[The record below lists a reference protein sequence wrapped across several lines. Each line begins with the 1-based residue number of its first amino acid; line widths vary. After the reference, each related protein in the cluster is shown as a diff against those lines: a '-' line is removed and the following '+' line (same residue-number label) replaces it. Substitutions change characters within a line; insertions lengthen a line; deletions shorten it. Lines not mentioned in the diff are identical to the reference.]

1 MSIQRINPSKLQT
14 PLAAYSQVVKK
25 GPIITTAGLIPTNTD
40 GSIVGEGDIKKQT
53 TQTLENLV
61 IALAA
66 VGATL
71 DDVVKT
77 TIYLSNLENFKEMN
91 EVYNKYFEEN
101 PPARATIGAQLVLPS
116 LLFEI
121 DAIAIVD

>member
-91 EVYNKYFEEN
+91 EVYNKYFEKS

>member
-61 IALAA
+61 NALAA

-91 EVYNKYFEEN
+91 EVYNKYFEKN
-101 PPARATIGAQLVLPS
+101 PPARTTIGAQLVLPS

>member
-53 TQTLENLV
+53 TQTLDNLV

-91 EVYNKYFEEN
+91 EVYNKYFEKN

>member
-61 IALAA
+61 NALAA

-91 EVYNKYFEEN
+91 EVYNKYFEKN
-101 PPARATIGAQLVLPS
+101 PPARTTIGAQLVLPS

-121 DAIAIVD
+121 DAIAIID

>member
-1 MSIQRINPSKLQT
+1 M
-14 PLAAYSQVVKK
+14 
-25 GPIITTAGLIPTNTD
+25 
-40 GSIVGEGDIKKQT
+40 
-53 TQTLENLV
+53 
-61 IALAA
+61 IALEA

-91 EVYNKYFEEN
+91 EVYNKYFEKN
-101 PPARATIGAQLVLPS
+101 PPALATIGAQLVLPS

>member
-53 TQTLENLV
+53 TKTLENLV

-91 EVYNKYFEEN
+91 EVYNKYFEKN

>member
-91 EVYNKYFEEN
+91 EVYNKYFEKN

>member
-14 PLAAYSQVVKK
+14 PLASYSQVVKK

-40 GSIVGEGDIKKQT
+40 GLIVGEGDIKKQT

-61 IALAA
+61 IALEA

-91 EVYNKYFEEN
+91 EVYNKYFEKN
-101 PPARATIGAQLVLPS
+101 PPARATIGAQLVIPS

-121 DAIAIVD
+121 DAIDIVD